1 MNYAVLLQDTTPDTS
16 GYMLAGYVIFA
27 VIMAIY
33 IVSFLARGR
42 NLERDLSTLESMK
55 AESKAMAPQLPRKR
69 ASRKAEP
76 ERTRGGARGP
86 AKRRSPGRR

>member
-16 GYMLAGYVIFA
+16 GYMLAGYIIFA

-55 AESKAMAPQLPRKR
+55 AESKAVATQPPRKR
-69 ASRKAEP
+69 GVRKAKAAKPQAGRRGQSRK
-76 ERTRGGARGP
+76 RGT
-86 AKRRSPGRR
+86 GRR

>member
-16 GYMLAGYVIFA
+16 GYMLAGYIIFA
-27 VIMAIY
+27 IIMAIY

-55 AESKAMAPQLPRKR
+55 AESKAMAPQPARKAAVRKAKPKKTQGGRRGQARKR
-69 ASRKAEP
+69 
-76 ERTRGGARGP
+76 GA
-86 AKRRSPGRR
+86 ARR